1 MSKSALWASL
11 PEELALKIVEYKA
24 LHWDLVSVRRSGPCG
39 TGPLERINFT
49 SQFDRVLQFRRLNR
63 AFAAGLWP
71 VALCM
76 VPVGHRCHSKCFVE
90 GVVRQA
96 LLGMTTDRYSSLYT
110 VVYGG
115 CTTKPPNNQTGY
127 YYDALTKLRPTL
139 EKVLGNRSLSH
150 QERRVAAGLL
160 KSIFRYID
168 RSGAIKRM
176 QLKPVVELIE
186 EAFKSELA
194 LGILKVYDTE
204 RQRT

>member
-24 LHWDLVSVRRSGPCG
+24 RHWALVGVKRLGPSG
-39 TGPLERINFT
+39 TGPLERINLT

-63 AFAAGLWP
+63 AFAAGLRP

-76 VPVGHRCHSKCFVE
+76 VPVVHRNHAECIVE

-110 VVYGG
+110 VVYEG
-115 CTTKPPNNQTGY
+115 CTTRPPNNKTGH
-127 YYDALTKLRPTL
+127 YYDVLTKLRPTL

-168 RSGAIKRM
+168 RSYTKHND
-176 QLKPVVELIE
+176 LKLVEELIE
-186 EAFKSELA
+186 EAFESRLA
-194 LGILKVYDTE
+194 L
-204 RQRT
+204 

>member
-1 MSKSALWASL
+1 MPKGALWASL
-11 PEELALKIVEYKA
+11 PEELALKIVAYKA
-24 LHWDLVSVRRSGPCG
+24 LHWHLVSLRRSGPRG

-49 SQFDRVLQFRRLNR
+49 SQFDRVLQLRRINR

-76 VPVGHRCHSKCFVE
+76 VPIGHRCHSKCFVE

-96 LLGMTTDRYSSLYT
+96 LLGMTTERYSSLYT
-110 VVYGG
+110 IAYEG
-115 CTTKPPNNQTGY
+115 CTTRPPNNQAGY

-150 QERRVAAGLL
+150 QERRAAAGLL

-168 RSGAIKRM
+168 RCGAVKRM
-176 QLKPVVELIE
+176 GLKPVVELIE
-186 EAFKSELA
+186 EAF
-194 LGILKVYDTE
+194 D
-204 RQRT
+204 

>member
-24 LHWDLVSVRRSGPCG
+24 LHWDLHSVRRSGPRG
-39 TGPLERINFT
+39 TGPIERINFM

-76 VPVGHRCHSKCFVE
+76 VPVVHRCHSKCLVE

-96 LLGMTTDRYSSLYT
+96 LLGMTTHRYSSLYT
-110 VVYGG
+110 VVFEG
-115 CTTKPPNNQTGY
+115 CTTKPPNNQTGF
-127 YYDALTKLRPTL
+127 YYDALANLRPTL

-168 RSGAIKRM
+168 RSGAVKRM
-176 QLKPVVELIE
+176 GLKPVVELIE
-186 EAFKSELA
+186 EAFESQPA
-194 LGILKVYDTE
+194 LGIEGPDTK
-204 RQRT
+204 RQCT